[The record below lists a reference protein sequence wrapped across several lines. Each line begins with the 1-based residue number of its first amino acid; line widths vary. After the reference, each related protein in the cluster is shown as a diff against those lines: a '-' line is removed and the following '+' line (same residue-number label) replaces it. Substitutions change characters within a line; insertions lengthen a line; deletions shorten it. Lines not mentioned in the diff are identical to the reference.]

1 MRISDLIR
9 MSASNLW
16 RRKMRTILTVLGVVI
31 GTASIIVMVSIGIGQ
46 NRSLMAAIEESGSLT
61 AIQVYNWGGSSN
73 GTEELLLNDS
83 MLEDFAAMEHVK
95 SVTPSL
101 RFSVVMKQGAYI
113 NTYASINGVTQEILD
128 KIPLA
133 EGRLPDKDADS
144 LEFVVGSMVARD
156 FYNEKTQK
164 SYWETQVIPDI
175 DFVNQPI
182 FTVFDRDAYWNS
194 QNGQGD
200 PPKKYLLQAS
210 GITTGGEGDYNE
222 YCWEIYCHIEENFP
236 K

>member
-101 RFSVVMKQGAYI
+101 RFSVVMKQ
-113 NTYASINGVTQEILD
+113 
-128 KIPLA
+128 
-133 EGRLPDKDADS
+133 
-144 LEFVVGSMVARD
+144 
-156 FYNEKTQK
+156 
-164 SYWETQVIPDI
+164 
-175 DFVNQPI
+175 
-182 FTVFDRDAYWNS
+182 
-194 QNGQGD
+194 
-200 PPKKYLLQAS
+200 
-210 GITTGGEGDYNE
+210 
-222 YCWEIYCHIEENFP
+222 
-236 K
+236 

>member
-164 SYWETQVIPDI
+164 SYW
-175 DFVNQPI
+175 
-182 FTVFDRDAYWNS
+182 
-194 QNGQGD
+194 
-200 PPKKYLLQAS
+200 
-210 GITTGGEGDYNE
+210 
-222 YCWEIYCHIEENFP
+222 
-236 K
+236 